1 MISLVRNLVAL
12 PYAARMNRL
21 HLLRVGALDLI
32 SAAAFLAIWLLRDRF
47 EYDTLRSLLLWPVVF
62 ELYLAITL
70 FLAGLLFNVRL
81 AAGRWIGFA
90 LFILAYL
97 FAAWLT
103 GENSYM
109 PQAWTIALWLLVAR
123 AWPPRTH
130 AFGSRP
136 YLEWLQRGAGISF
149 MLWGAGFVTMMML
162 VIIVPGDTETL
173 ADGTLRNTSPAW
185 IFPLVWTPYFIAEAV
200 LRTWRDT
207 RQQVAGAKR
216 AEGKR

>member
-1 MISLVRNLVAL
+1 
-12 PYAARMNRL
+12 MNRL
-21 HLLRVGALDLI
+21 RLLRVGALDLI

-62 ELYLAITL
+62 EMYLSFTL
-70 FLAGLLFNVRL
+70 FLAGLLYNVRR
-81 AAGRWIGFA
+81 AAGRWIWFA

-109 PQAWTIALWLLVAR
+109 PQAWTIAFWLLIAR
-123 AWPPRTH
+123 IWPPRTL

-149 MLWGAGFVTMMML
+149 MLWGAGFVAMMML
-162 VIIVPGDTETL
+162 VLFVPGHTETL
-173 ADGTLRNTSPAW
+173 ADGTQRSASPAW
-185 IFPLVWTPYFIAEAV
+185 IFPLVWTPYFIAEAIH
-200 LRTWRDT
+200 RAWRDT
-207 RQQVAGAKR
+207 RLEEENAKR
-216 AEGKR
+216 AASKH